1 MSLNANPGAK
11 SLRLSGWAMGLLF
24 VGAGASQ
31 LKLHTIERANTLSLA
46 EETKRFTVGR
56 KDHAKRGA
64 ILASDNRALAVDEDA
79 YELNVRFDQVPHS
92 EAFYLDLAEATG
104 IPASE
109 FQSLAAAGLR
119 NRAWRQPV
127 SQAQAEAV
135 NKVRAEWRASGV
147 SLARVDRRAYPLAEA
162 ASGLVGLL
170 RDETGA
176 VLGLEKSQ
184 DKLLSGE
191 DGFRKG
197 LTDKRGAFLPMRLSE
212 ETKER
217 MDGNTLQ
224 LTVDTELQIAAS
236 TAIRKAVE
244 ENKADNGV
252 ALVMDPKTGDLLAS
266 ANWPSYRPYLPD
278 GMPGPIAP
286 GEDYNPAIMAQLE
299 PGSTFK
305 ILTLAKGLE
314 EGDVKSGE
322 HLYCGGTYKAWGR
335 GRPIR
340 CDMHHGN
347 RAHGSVS
354 IDTAIAKSC
363 NVAAASWALRVGG
376 EDFMAYVRDLGL
388 LSKSKLG
395 LPGEAHGNF
404 NYEEPNKLLQLAT
417 VGFGQSLT
425 CTPVSLIGAFS
436 MLANE
441 GVRMEPRLIK
451 RVGSQEQP
459 IAPGKQVV
467 SAATAQRVLDCMESV
482 IETDAGT
489 GKTLR
494 VPGYRLGGK
503 TGTAEKVGKGEKG
516 YVSNFIGFVPA
527 QAPKAVIL
535 VMVNNPKAG
544 NYYGATVAGPAFKTM
559 AEAVIRR
566 YSIPPTEP
574 IVPTKKPTTH

>member
-1 MSLNANPGAK
+1 MSLSANPNAR

-31 LKLHTIERANTLSLA
+31 LKLQTMERGNTLALA
-46 EETKRFTVGR
+46 DETKRFNVSR
-56 KDHAKRGA
+56 KDHAKRGS
-64 ILASDNRALAVDEDA
+64 ILAADNRALAVDEDA

-92 EAFYLDLAEATG
+92 EAFFLALAQATG

-119 NRAWRQPV
+119 SRAWRQPV

-135 NKVRAEWRASGV
+135 NKVRADWRASGV

-184 DKLLSGE
+184 DELLSGV

-197 LTDKRGAFLPMRLSE
+197 LTDKRGAFLPMRLAQ
-212 ETKER
+212 ETKDR
-217 MDGNTLQ
+217 TDGNTLQ
-224 LTVDTELQIAAS
+224 LTIDTELQIAAS
-236 TAIRKAVE
+236 MAIRKAVD

-252 ALVMDPKTGDLLAS
+252 ALVMDPKTGDILAS
-266 ANWPSYRPYLPD
+266 ANWPSYRPYQAD
-278 GMPGPIAP
+278 GTPGPIAP

-314 EGDVKSGE
+314 TGDVRSGE
-322 HLYCGGTYKAWGR
+322 FLHCGGSYKPWRR
-335 GRPIR
+335 GRAIH

-347 RAHGSVS
+347 RAHGTVS

-363 NVAAASWALRVGG
+363 NVAAASWARRVGYD
-376 EDFMAYVRDLGL
+376 DFLAYIKDLGL
-388 LSKSKLG
+388 LKRSTLG
-395 LPGEAHGNF
+395 IPGELRGSYNF
-404 NYEEPNKLLQLAT
+404 NEPNKQLQLAT
-417 VGFGQSLT
+417 FGFGQSLT
-425 CTPVSLIGAFS
+425 CTPVGLIGAFG

-451 RVGSQEQP
+451 RVGNQEQP
-459 IAPGKQVV
+459 LAEGKQVV
-467 SAATAQRVLDCMESV
+467 SAATAQRVLNTMEAV

-503 TGTAEKVGKGEKG
+503 TGTAEKVGQEKG

-544 NYYGATVAGPAFKTM
+544 KYYGATVAGPAFKTM

-566 YSIPPTEP
+566 YSLPPTEP
-574 IVPTKKPTTH
+574 IVPTKKPITH

>member
-1 MSLNANPGAK
+1 MSLTANPNAR

-31 LKLHTIERANTLSLA
+31 LKLQTVERGNTLALA
-46 EETKRFTVGR
+46 DETKRFNVSR
-56 KDHAKRGA
+56 KDHAKRGS
-64 ILASDNRALAVDEDA
+64 ILAADNRALAVDEDA

-92 EAFYLDLAEATG
+92 EAFFLALAQATG

-119 NRAWRQPV
+119 SRAWRQPV

-135 NKVRAEWRASGV
+135 NKVRADWRASGV

-184 DKLLSGE
+184 DKLLSGV

-197 LTDKRGAFLPMRLSE
+197 LTDKRGAFLPMRLAQ
-212 ETKER
+212 ETKDR
-217 MDGNTLQ
+217 TDGNTLQ
-224 LTVDTELQIAAS
+224 LTIDTELQLAAS
-236 TAIRKAVE
+236 MAIRKAVD

-252 ALVMDPKTGDLLAS
+252 ALVMDPKTGDILAS
-266 ANWPSYRPYLPD
+266 ANWPSYRPYQAD
-278 GMPGPIAP
+278 GTPGPIAP

-314 EGDVKSGE
+314 TGEVRSGE
-322 HLYCGGTYKAWGR
+322 FLHCGGSYKPWRR
-335 GRPIR
+335 GKPIH

-347 RAHGSVS
+347 RAHGTVS

-363 NVAAASWALRVGG
+363 NVAAATWARRVGYD
-376 EDFMAYVRDLGL
+376 DFLAYIKDLGL
-388 LSKSKLG
+388 LKRSTLG
-395 LPGEAHGNF
+395 IPGELRGSYNF
-404 NYEEPNKLLQLAT
+404 NEPNKQLQLAT
-417 VGFGQSLT
+417 FGFGQSLT
-425 CTPVSLIGAFS
+425 CTPVGLIGAFS
-436 MLANE
+436 MIANE
-441 GVRMEPRLIK
+441 GIRMEPRLIK
-451 RVGSQEQP
+451 RVGNQEQSL
-459 IAPGKQVV
+459 AEGKQIV
-467 SAATAQRVLDCMESV
+467 SAATAHRVLETMEAV

-503 TGTAEKVGKGEKG
+503 TGTAEKVGKEKG

-544 NYYGATVAGPAFKTM
+544 KYYGATVAGPAFKTM

-566 YSIPPTEP
+566 YSLPPTEP
-574 IVPTKKPTTH
+574 IVPTKKPITH